1 MALVAI
7 ALLSLLA
14 AILSGTASL
23 KGPRTVRV
31 GEFVTVRLSDLRAA
45 GDYQL
50 FLVTPYDTNAEP
62 GATTQCTAPISGLER
77 AHGAATFSGRVP
89 DVLDCRANLTPTG
102 TRQVTPGAYQ
112 FEVYSP
118 ADGHPNKHLAN
129 VIEPVRIEK

>member
-31 GEFVTVRLSDLRAA
+31 GELVTVRLSDLRAA
-45 GDYQL
+45 GDYEL
-50 FLVTPYDTNAEP
+50 FLVTPYDTNAQP
-62 GATTQCTAPISGLER
+62 GESTQCTAPISGLEH

-89 DVLDCRANLTPTG
+89 AVLDCHANLTPSG
-102 TRQVTPGAYQ
+102 TRPVTPGAYQ

-118 ADGHPNKHLAN
+118 VSGHPNKHLAN
-129 VIEPVRIEK
+129 VIETVRIEK